1 VDGNISC
8 FSLTQ
13 TSTTNIKTDIQ
24 PIENALNIITQ
35 LEGHYY
41 KNIKTDNYDYG
52 LIAEE
57 VEIVLPDIVDK
68 TNEDLIGISYTSL
81 IPILIEGIKE
91 LNKNNQEMKDE
102 LNQMKEDMKQMK
114 ELLNQFMQKV

>member
-1 VDGNISC
+1 MVLLLKKLKLFC
-8 FSLTQ
+8 
-13 TSTTNIKTDIQ
+13 
-24 PIENALNIITQ
+24 
-35 LEGHYY
+35 
-41 KNIKTDNYDYG
+41 
-52 LIAEE
+52 LILL
-57 VEIVLPDIVDK
+57 IK

-91 LNKNNQEMKDE
+91 LNKNNQEIRTE